1 MNFVNRTFLTEN
13 LQVNIGSAL
22 VGLSFT
28 VAVWP
33 LLIVFKAG
41 RAKSN
46 LGKYSY
52 VLKFIGEIQI
62 AVLIDYCND

>member
-1 MNFVNRTFLTEN
+1 M
-13 LQVNIGSAL
+13 NIGSAL
-22 VGLSFT
+22 VGMSFT

-62 AVLIDYCND
+62 AVRGPCTSRDRARGTDE